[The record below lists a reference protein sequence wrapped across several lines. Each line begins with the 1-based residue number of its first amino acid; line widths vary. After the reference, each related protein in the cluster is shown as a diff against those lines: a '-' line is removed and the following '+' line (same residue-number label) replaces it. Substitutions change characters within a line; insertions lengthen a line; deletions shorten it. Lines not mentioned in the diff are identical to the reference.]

1 MSASANDIA
10 KWLTMILSNGVFNG
24 KRVVDADAL
33 TAALSPESQTQPP
46 GDGQGTSNH
55 GSASMSANE
64 LRQATVFMS
73 NVCYQMP
80 DRRAPTRVM
89 FSQHVTAAYR
99 ADSRVKSFRKARDAN
114 KD

>member
-1 MSASANDIA
+1 
-10 KWLTMILSNGVFNG
+10 MILSNRVFNG

-64 LRQATVFMS
+64 LRQATGFMS
-73 NVCYQMP
+73 SAPVQLSSP
-80 DRRAPTRVM
+80 VLAGVVPRPLIGQTRRSLV
-89 FSQHVTAAYR
+89 
-99 ADSRVKSFRKARDAN
+99 DAG
-114 KD
+114 

>member
-1 MSASANDIA
+1 MIVNGSLVQVRSSKPDAQSPAGGMSASANDIA
-10 KWLTMILSNGVFNG
+10 KWLTMILSNRVFNG

-73 NVCYQMP
+73 NSCIP
-80 DRRAPTRVM
+80 L
-89 FSQHVTAAYR
+89 TAATLP
-99 ADSRVKSFRKARDAN
+99 
-114 KD
+114 

>member
-1 MSASANDIA
+1 VIVNGSLVQVRSSKPDAQSPAGGMSASANDIA
-10 KWLTMILSNGVFNG
+10 KWLTMILSNRVFNG

-64 LRQATVFMS
+64 L
-73 NVCYQMP
+73 
-80 DRRAPTRVM
+80 
-89 FSQHVTAAYR
+89 
-99 ADSRVKSFRKARDAN
+99 
-114 KD
+114 